1 MLKKIVTCRS
11 CGRRFEI
18 QFEFEDYEN
27 WCNGTLIQDAF
38 PYLTADE
45 RELLKTQTCGLCWE
59 RMFSFGV

>member
-1 MLKKIVTCRS
+1 MIKKVACRS
-11 CGRRFEI
+11 CGRAFDIRFES
-18 QFEFEDYEN
+18 EDFDN
-27 WCNGTLIQDAF
+27 WRNGTLIQDAF